1 MIKKFI
7 YLTLGFFYA
16 PVMQH
21 FFSFINDA
29 GKQKVLEIKLM
40 PRLKPFSYLW
50 KKNLI
55 KSIKKKKKKF
65 KFSNDS
71 ID

>member
-40 PRLKPFSYLW
+40 PRFKPFSYLW
-50 KKNLI
+50 KKT
-55 KSIKKKKKKF
+55 
-65 KFSNDS
+65 
-71 ID
+71 